1 MHHLLVSL
9 HNVYAQEL
17 IQNADDAGAT
27 HVKFMIDDRQHSVDD
42 LPKHLQGLDKFQGP
56 ALLSWNNA
64 VFSDD
69 DWESISK
76 IYQSTKEEEPIKV
89 GRFGLGFISIYHI
102 TGTFSNLHI

>member
-1 MHHLLVSL
+1 
-9 HNVYAQEL
+9 
-17 IQNADDAGAT
+17 
-27 HVKFMIDDRQHSVDD
+27 MIDDRQHSDHD
-42 LPKHLQGLDKFQGP
+42 LPPHLQGLKKFQGP

-76 IYQSTKEEEPIKV
+76 IYQSTKEAEPIKV

-102 TGTFSNLHI
+102 TGKLIISHQSM

>member
-1 MHHLLVSL
+1 
-9 HNVYAQEL
+9 
-17 IQNADDAGAT
+17 
-27 HVKFMIDDRQHSVDD
+27 MIDDRQHDID
-42 LPKHLQGLDKFQGP
+42 NLPSHLKGLDKFQGP

-76 IYQSTKEEEPIKV
+76 IYQSTKEAEPIKV

-102 TGTFSNLHI
+102 TGKFSQQSYVVAIYF

>member
-1 MHHLLVSL
+1 
-9 HNVYAQEL
+9 
-17 IQNADDAGAT
+17 
-27 HVKFMIDDRQHSVDD
+27 MIVDQHSVNH

-76 IYQSTKEEEPIKV
+76 IYQSTKETEPIKV
-89 GRFGLGFISIYHI
+89 GRFGLWFISIYHI
-102 TGTFSNLHI
+102 TGKIITV